1 MKKLFYSLFAITM
14 AVFSFTSCEDVPEPY
29 NIPEKPGTGGDGGE
43 EELQGSG
50 SGKLL
55 DPYDCIA
62 AINYCK
68 LLGENVESAENVYVK
83 GIISKIKEVDT
94 GSHGNASFY
103 ISNDGSTNNE
113 FYVYHAYYLGNKK
126 YTSADQIKEGDEVI
140 IYGKVVNYVSNYGST
155 PETSGG
161 KAYIYSLNGVTEDA
175 GGDEPN
181 VPGEGEYINESFGS
195 SFGSFTVKTVKGT
208 AWIIDYSS
216 AKATGYDNSSKIS
229 TPSDS
234 YIVSNAIDLSKST
247 GAYITFSYILRYFT
261 NNGDAKPGV
270 KDEVLITDNYT
281 GDPST
286 TKWTDISGKLTEG
299 SDWSTWYTY
308 SMDIPAEFISKSN
321 VVIALHYTCENN
333 SATWEVK
340 NLVVKEGK
348 AEQGGTDEPGGGD
361 EPGGEVGDG
370 MTVSS
375 LISGQVG
382 DIVLTENSYGSQNV
396 SNESTWYSWKYD
408 NVTYQGAK
416 VCKANGNFTG
426 CIQVQ
431 GNASDTAKQ
440 GFFFNKTAFANDI
453 KTITLVVKGDAK
465 FDSPTEYGVY
475 AGTEAHPVSSA
486 ITATTSTS
494 KGETLNTYTMVYDFS
509 GGSYKYF
516 TVWNN
521 KVGALYIEKIV
532 ITLK

>member
-50 SGKLL
+50 SGTLL

-68 LLGENVESAENVYVK
+68 LLGADTESTENIYIK
-83 GIISKIKEVDT
+83 GKIVSIEEEYGT
-94 GSHGNASFY
+94 QFGNALFD
-103 ISNDGSTNNE
+103 ISNDGENKNT
-113 FYVYHAYYLGNKK
+113 FKVYRALYLGNKK
-126 YTSADQIKEGDEVI
+126 FTGDKTQIKVGDEVI
-140 IYGKVVNYVSNYGST
+140 ICGKVVNFKGNT
-155 PETSGG
+155 PETVQG
-161 KAYIYSLNGVTEDA
+161 KAYLYSLNGVTEDA

-195 SFGSFTVKTVKGT
+195 SFGSFTVKNVKGT
-208 AWIIDYSS
+208 PWVIDYSS
-216 AKATGYDNSSKIS
+216 AKATGYDNSSKTT

-261 NNGDAKPGV
+261 NYGEEKPGV

-321 VVIALHYTCENN
+321 VVIALHYTCEDN

-361 EPGGEVGDG
+361 EPGGEVSGNSLSVTFAEFGWENQTAMEVVTLTDGTTLTFDAGGNSNGPKYYTTGNTVRMYPKNSVVINSSKKIASIKITCDNNNGTLYNASGDISSAPG
-370 MTVSS
+370 SVSIS
-375 LISGQVG
+375 GDDLLISGINASKVT
-382 DIVLTENSYGSQNV
+382 LSNV
-396 SNESTWYSWKYD
+396 SST
-408 NVTYQGAK
+408 TGAPS
-416 VCKANGNFTG
+416 
-426 CIQVQ
+426 QLR
-431 GNASDTAKQ
+431 AK
-440 GFFFNKTAFANDI
+440 
-453 KTITLVVKGDAK
+453 
-465 FDSPTEYGVY
+465 S
-475 AGTEAHPVSSA
+475 
-486 ITATTSTS
+486 
-494 KGETLNTYTMVYDFS
+494 
-509 GGSYKYF
+509 
-516 TVWNN
+516 
-521 KVGALYIEKIV
+521 IV
-532 ITLK
+532 ITYAE